1 MIRINP
7 NKTVFERIAQKNR
20 LFFALTSRR
29 LSLATQH
36 RIVRVVFPS
45 EAA

>member
-7 NKTVFERIAQKNR
+7 NKTVFERIEQKNR
-20 LFFALTSRR
+20 LFFALVSRR
-29 LSLATQH
+29 LSQATKH
-36 RIVRVVFPS
+36 RIVRAVFPS